1 MHEVEAKHILSAQ
14 NGMNIY
20 RGCSHGCIYCDARS
34 TCYQMNHVFEDIEVK
49 KNAPELLE
57 SALRSKR
64 KKCVIGTGAMSD
76 PYLPIEKELR
86 LTRRCLELIDEY
98 GFGLAIQTKSDMIL
112 RDLDL
117 LKSINRKSKC
127 VVQMTLTTYDEDLC
141 KIVEP
146 NVCTTARR
154 IEVLDI
160 MRGEGIPTVVWMTP
174 ILPFINDTE
183 ENILGLLEAC
193 RKTQVYGIIIF
204 QLGLTLR
211 DGDRQYY
218 YAKLD
223 QHFPGLKERYK
234 RVYGNAYELPVPEQK
249 ELMKLI
255 RQKCD
260 ESGIVCDEAKIFQYM
275 HEYEDKQAGKQLT
288 LFDWQE

>member
-34 TCYQMNHVFEDIEVK
+34 TCYQMNHAFEDIEVK

-64 KKCVIGTGAMSD
+64 KKCVIGTGAMCD
-76 PYLPIEKELR
+76 PYLHIEKELR

-160 MRGEGIPTVVWMTP
+160 MREEGIPTVVWMTP
-174 ILPFINDTE
+174 ILPFINDTQ

-260 ESGIVCDEAKIFQYM
+260 ESGIVCDEAKIFQCM